1 VYGLTIKPLRTIH
14 IILILYKDG
23 HKHIGENSYIP
34 SSAVTS
40 SDLEL
45 RSDYQ
50 NLVEKVEKMFPKL
63 DQTLLID
70 NAETRNQTERLARNS
85 NPRN

>member
-1 VYGLTIKPLRTIH
+1 MGKNIC
-14 IILILYKDG
+14 
-23 HKHIGENSYIP
+23 ENSYIP

-50 NLVEKVEKMFPKL
+50 NLVEKVEKTFPKL

-70 NAETRNQTERLARNS
+70 NAETTNQTERLARNS

>member
-1 VYGLTIKPLRTIH
+1 MTSLT
-14 IILILYKDG
+14 
-23 HKHIGENSYIP
+23 
-34 SSAVTS
+34 VTS
-40 SDLEL
+40 SALEL

-50 NLVEKVEKMFPKL
+50 NLVEKAEKAVSESRL
-63 DQTLLID
+63 NLLKD

>member
-1 VYGLTIKPLRTIH
+1 MYGLTIKPLRTIH
-14 IILILYKDG
+14 ILLLYKDG
-23 HKHIGENSYIP
+23 HKNIGENSYIP

-50 NLVEKVEKMFPKL
+50 NLVEKVEKTFPKL

-70 NAETRNQTERLARNS
+70 NAETTNQTERLARNS